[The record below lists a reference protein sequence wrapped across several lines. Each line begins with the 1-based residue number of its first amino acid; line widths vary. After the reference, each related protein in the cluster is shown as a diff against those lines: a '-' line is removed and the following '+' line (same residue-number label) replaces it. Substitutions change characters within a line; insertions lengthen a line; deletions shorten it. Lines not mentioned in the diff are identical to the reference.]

1 MKRWATALAVLLGM
15 AGAGFAAA
23 PAASAANATC
33 LVVDTSNN
41 QSYATLQAAVNA
53 AAAGGTL
60 SVTGTCTGTTEIGK
74 NLTITGQN
82 NGGTTT
88 ATLNGGGPEAALTID
103 AGIAVTLNTVVI
115 TNGGNGQTGGG
126 IYDPGDA
133 VILNGSTVAGNAGS
147 SLGIGAGI
155 VNATLFPG
163 GDFRSSGTVTLNNS
177 SITGNTFW
185 SWVQAAP
192 AAGGAAH
199 GGGPSR
205 QPRQR

>member
-53 AAAGGTL
+53 AAADGTL
-60 SVTGTCTGTTEIGK
+60 FVMGTCTGTTQISK
-74 NLTITGQN
+74 NLTITGQT
-82 NGGTTT
+82 NGGTMT
-88 ATLNGGGPEAALTID
+88 ATLNGSGQKPTLTVD

-115 TNGGNGQTGGG
+115 TDGGNGQTGGG

>member
-15 AGAGFAAA
+15 AGAGAAVA
-23 PAASAANATC
+23 PAASAASTTC
-33 LVVDTSNN
+33 LVVDTSSNH
-41 QSYATLQAAVNA
+41 SYATLQAAVNA

-74 NLTITGQN
+74 NLTITGQT
-82 NGGTTT
+82 NGGTMT
-88 ATLNGGGPEAALTID
+88 ATLNGSGQVPVLTID
-103 AGIAVTLNTVVI
+103 AGIAVTLNTMII
-115 TNGGNGQTGGG
+115 TNSGNGQTGGS
-126 IYDPGDA
+126 IYDPGGT

-177 SITGNTFW
+177 SITGYTFW
-185 SWVQAAP
+185 SWV
-192 AAGGAAH
+192 
-199 GGGPSR
+199 
-205 QPRQR
+205 